1 MTRETKC
8 YNNLDEI
15 PPFIQKW
22 KSSSSRNFVTQG
34 PARTSALKG
43 LFLSVGI
50 LRGSLLIYEEGWD
63 RGLAWAAPNPN
74 RCLLSLK
81 ELSVLKELDSEYEG
95 SLKTESE
102 RDAHRLRQQ
111 RRHAIAEEIK
121 ALAAQRKNDV
131 GKSTI
136 V

>member
-1 MTRETKC
+1 M
-8 YNNLDEI
+8 
-15 PPFIQKW
+15 
-22 KSSSSRNFVTQG
+22 
-34 PARTSALKG
+34 
-43 LFLSVGI
+43 
-50 LRGSLLIYEEGWD
+50 GSPESEQVLTL
-63 RGLAWAAPNPN
+63 
-74 RCLLSLK
+74 LK

-121 ALAAQRKNDV
+121 ALAAQRKNDI